1 LDSALDSC
9 QWDLSKD
16 LVRFLKAIGK
26 KIWMNTFILSCTKNK
41 LDLNINMVC
50 ILDPNDA
57 DSPKTSCVFPKKYS
71 IKGQGST
78 VNPNEEDL
86 SFLMGNIQ
94 VDNKTKFFF

>member
-1 LDSALDSC
+1 
-9 QWDLSKD
+9 
-16 LVRFLKAIGK
+16 
-26 KIWMNTFILSCTKNK
+26 M
-41 LDLNINMVC
+41 C

-94 VDNKTKFFF
+94 VDNKIKFLF